1 MNDDIFEP
9 LIPSESP
16 VAAPE
21 PTPPR
26 PYAPAKPQRPAE
38 KPKPPEPSGNARPL
52 PAEEQQEIA
61 QLLESLGGP
70 TAGRVKLSLRRHE
83 KGRGWRSLPPLEI
96 EPWQFT
102 DGGFDLEEAVGQQ
115 YGDGKF
121 AWILRY
127 RGRFLRRGD
136 LNVVGYG
143 EVEME
148 DIEPPEAPAP
158 VDLSDVVTRLK
169 AEILGELKPL
179 VQNRESD
186 STRLMYETMLRLIE
200 SKLNREPPPAP
211 KPQGPDPIIASL
223 ITAMSA
229 QTTSFMQLMAQQ
241 NGGGKTDASVLIRE
255 SMGAMREMLETAK
268 SFSNPVY
275 PYPPQIEPAYEADEE
290 DEAAATGMTG
300 TETGPRPS
308 LADSLLADFG
318 ELFRGSAKRMMGT
331 ALATSEEKMSSTL
344 SPALGGQA
352 APALQPA
359 SAPVIPAPAS
369 ASVTSQ
375 SNVIGEII
383 EAVDQ
388 SITRKLPAERLVSA
402 ICENLPRPIVE
413 NLATITPPV
422 FGELLNQMGHPE
434 ASVRFQRPEY
444 VQFLTEV
451 IALLRKKIGL
461 TAPAENPSPS
471 VTPPPAPQT

>member
-148 DIEPPEAPAP
+148 DIEPPEAPQP
-158 VDLSDVVTRLK
+158 VDVSDVVTRLK

-179 VQNRESD
+179 MQNRED
-186 STRLMYETMLRLIE
+186 GSTRLLHETMLRLIE
-200 SKLNREPPPAP
+200 TKMNREPPPAP

-241 NGGGKTDASVLIRE
+241 GGGKTDAGSVMRDTMGMVKELIETTR
-255 SMGAMREMLETAK
+255 AMVPPVQQV
-268 SFSNPVY
+268 NPVY
-275 PYPPQIEPAYEADEE
+275 AYEPEE
-290 DEAAATGMTG
+290 DDDIPEDSAS
-300 TETGPRPS
+300 TGPAVKPS
-308 LADSLLADFG
+308 LTESLLADVG
-318 ELFRGSAKRMMGT
+318 EMFRGSARRMLGT
-331 ALATSEEKMSSTL
+331 ALATGEEKLGSTL
-344 SPALGGQA
+344 SPALGGQP
-352 APALQPA
+352 APAPQPA
-359 SAPVIPAPAS
+359 SAPVTPAPVA
-369 ASVTSQ
+369 AASQ
-375 SNVIGEII
+375 SSVIGEII

-388 SITRKLPAERLVSA
+388 SIARKLPAERLVAA
-402 ICENLPRPIVE
+402 ICENLPRPIIE
-413 NLATITPPV
+413 NLATITPQV
-422 FGELLNQMGHPE
+422 FGEMLNQMGHPE

-444 VQFLTEV
+444 GQFLSDV
-451 IALLRKKIGL
+451 IAALRKKIGL
-461 TAPAENPSPS
+461 SAPAENP
-471 VTPPPAPQT
+471 TPPDTPSPAPQT